1 MKKKVHWERPKLFLE
16 VNFSVEKW
24 AKTFVFDA
32 ILKLKTDEER
42 SLGAPIFFLEV
53 NFFSPKMAL
62 KLLFPSWSS
71 GDCSGLMALPAGC
84 SVQMALPL
92 IGDQTA

>member
-1 MKKKVHWERPKLFLE
+1 MKKVHWERPKLFLE

-42 SLGAPIFFLEV
+42 SLGAPIFF
-53 NFFSPKMAL
+53 
-62 KLLFPSWSS
+62 
-71 GDCSGLMALPAGC
+71 
-84 SVQMALPL
+84 
-92 IGDQTA
+92 

>member
-1 MKKKVHWERPKLFLE
+1 MKKVHWERPKLFLE

-42 SLGAPIFFLEV
+42 SLGATIFFRSQ
-53 NFFSPKMAL
+53 FFSKKIAL
-62 KLLFPSWSS
+62 KLWFPMLF
-71 GDCSGLMALPAGC
+71 
-84 SVQMALPL
+84 
-92 IGDQTA
+92 

>member
-1 MKKKVHWERPKLFLE
+1 MKKSSLGASETFLE

-53 NFFSPKMAL
+53 NFSVEKWHSNFCFRP
-62 KLLFPSWSS
+62 
-71 GDCSGLMALPAGC
+71 GLVVT
-84 SVQMALPL
+84 VQV
-92 IGDQTA
+92 

>member
-1 MKKKVHWERPKLFLE
+1 MRKGHWELQFFQVDFFVFEKWTKTFVFDAVWKLKTDEKKVHWERPKFFLE

-42 SLGAPIFFLEV
+42 SLGAPIFF
-53 NFFSPKMAL
+53 
-62 KLLFPSWSS
+62 
-71 GDCSGLMALPAGC
+71 
-84 SVQMALPL
+84 
-92 IGDQTA
+92 